1 MSAENEKL
9 VTDFC
14 HAWSKLNVDEI
25 LGYLAEDCFYHNIP
39 MEPMT
44 GHAAIRAFAE
54 PMLKTPIRPSLIFCT
69 QLRLAMLS

>member
-25 LGYLAEDCFYHNIP
+25 LGYLAEDCFYHNI
-39 MEPMT
+39 
-44 GHAAIRAFAE
+44 
-54 PMLKTPIRPSLIFCT
+54 RPASLGT
-69 QLRLAMLS
+69 NSESRGK